1 LRRAVTESETGKWKL
16 EIGNWKSETGKWK
29 TGNGKRETEKG
40 VILSEA
46 ENPSRWD

>member
-16 EIGNWKSETGKWK
+16 EIGNWKME
-29 TGNGKRETEKG
+29 NGKRETEKG